1 MASTKNI
8 TMRQFNGIDYDT
20 LYPKTKAQQIL
31 GTIPVTSGGT
41 GATTAGGAVD
51 SLITA
56 LSTIT
61 PAAGDLIALK
71 DANGTAGKTTL
82 TALATLM
89 SSLGGG
95 AKIQTGSYVGTGTY
109 GSSNPCSLTFDFEP
123 KLFVFF
129 ATENAIYY
137 YGQNTS
143 SSTVTHIIMLWGTT
157 TAWVSGS
164 GGYRNYITYTSNKI
178 SWYNDS
184 SAARQCNESGT
195 TYKYCALG

>member
-1 MASTKNI
+1 MSMNVTQFVGSDNFNMARFN
-8 TMRQFNGIDYDT
+8 TMI
-20 LYPKTKAQQIL
+20 QQIN
-31 GTIPVTSGGT
+31 SG
-41 GATTAGGAVD
+41 VN
-51 SLITA
+51 SEVSA
-56 LSTIT
+56 LT
-61 PAAGDLIALK
+61 DLI
-71 DANGTAGKTTL
+71 
-82 TALATLM
+82 
-89 SSLGGG
+89 SSG